1 MRQYEIVCI
10 FHPELDETALAA
22 ALEKVQGWI
31 TEAGGTIDKTDVWGR
46 RKLAYPIQK
55 QTEGQYVLMETTMPP
70 ALVSTLESKLRIDQ
84 NVMRSLI
91 VVK

>member
-1 MRQYEIVCI
+1 MRQYELVCI
-10 FHPELDETALAA
+10 FQPDLDETGLAA

-31 TEAGGTIDKTDVWGR
+31 TEAGGSIDKTDVWGR
-46 RKLAYPIQK
+46 RQLAYPIQK

-70 ALVSTLESKLRIDQ
+70 TLVSELESKMRIDQ
-84 NVMRSLI
+84 NIMRSMI